1 MQIQNNNYHISIESE
16 YNYWLN
22 NVINKWI
29 TINYKC
35 PNCKKKTLSISK
47 YKKSLSNPIKL
58 RCKDKKCK
66 KIVNM
71 RNNTFFAYFKKI
83 PISIIIKIIELFII
97 DNKNSTE
104 ISKYIKE
111 YYQLNSFNN
120 NIIYSVVLLL
130 RKAISHYIKENYYE
144 KMTTINQNANI
155 AVDESLFCHFNGNN
169 QIWLIGLINTE
180 TKDFRIEAVLE
191 RNSEI
196 LEKIIRHHVS
206 IGNNII
212 TDGWSGYNW
221 MDNPNSGFHRI
232 IHVHGLH
239 DFGHGA
245 ESTSHIE
252 SVWGDMKRLLTKLY
266 VSVKSENFIYFA
278 KECEWRKKNNHLNNM
293 EKISEIIFILNHI
306 ADTVQFDL
314 FDKDDIE
321 DFNKNQYNFDLNNSD
336 SSDNEFSNSD

>member
-1 MQIQNNNYHISIESE
+1 MI
-16 YNYWLN
+16 
-22 NVINKWI
+22 
-29 TINYKC
+29 
-35 PNCKKKTLSISK
+35 
-47 YKKSLSNPIKL
+47 
-58 RCKDKKCK
+58 
-66 KIVNM
+66 
-71 RNNTFFAYFKKI
+71 
-83 PISIIIKIIELFII
+83 
-97 DNKNSTE
+97 
-104 ISKYIKE
+104 
-111 YYQLNSFNN
+111 
-120 NIIYSVVLLL
+120 
-130 RKAISHYIKENYYE
+130 
-144 KMTTINQNANI
+144 
-155 AVDESLFCHFNGNN
+155 CHFNGNN

-252 SVWGDMKRLLTKLY
+252 SVWGDMKRLLKKIY
-266 VSVKSENFIYFA
+266 ISVKSENFIYFA

-306 ADTVQFDL
+306 ANTVQFEL
-314 FDKDDIE
+314 FDKADIE
-321 DFNKNQYNFDLNNSD
+321 DFNKNQYNLDLNNSD
-336 SSDNEFSNSD
+336 SSDIQILIKYSD